1 MTGPWPAGLVVA
13 LAATVTSHAAQDLPD
28 ADDPPGLE
36 RYPGSWIVAYTP
48 PAMLRSYEFVTGRV
62 DRSGRT
68 ARVDDSLRLAAEVVR
83 VTYRAA
89 DGTRFDD
96 VVEHYRDQV
105 VARGADVVFTCQ
117 ARDCGRSTSW
127 ANSVFGVKELVAPD
141 SSQFYLAA
149 RSPQPGSARGSPL
162 AWSDR
167 TLLAIYVVQ
176 RGNRRIYAHVDL
188 GTADAPPLAAT
199 DTGLVGQLRQQG
211 FAVVADVV
219 PAVDGGLDAA
229 DLAAVDAAAGQIA
242 GLEGK
247 TVYVVCHL
255 DAGGTEESMA
265 RSAAC
270 AETVVGRLRTAGITA
285 FGFGGGPLLPRTGFP
300 ANRVELVMP
309 GDPR

>member
-1 MTGPWPAGLVVA
+1 MTGALSARLVVA
-13 LAATVTSHAAQDLPD
+13 FAAVASHAAEDL
-28 ADDPPGLE
+28 AGAADPPGFE
-36 RYPGSWIVAYTP
+36 RFPGSWIVAYTP

-68 ARVDDSLRLAAEVVR
+68 ARVDDSMRLAAEVVR

-96 VVEHYRDQV
+96 VVEHYRDQIV
-105 VARGADVVFTCQ
+105 GRGADVAFTCR

-149 RSPQPGSARGSPL
+149 RN
-162 AWSDR
+162 DR
-167 TLLAIYVVQ
+167 TLTAVYVVQ
-176 RGNRRIYAHVDL
+176 RGNRRIYAHVDV
-188 GTADAPPLAAT
+188 GTVDAPAVAAA
-199 DTGLVGQLRQQG
+199 DTGLAGQLRQQG

-219 PAVDGGLDAA
+219 PTLDGGLDAA
-229 DLAAVDAAAGQIA
+229 DLAAVDAAATQIA
-242 GLEGK
+242 GLEGR
-247 TVYVVCHL
+247 TLYVVCHL
-255 DAGGTEESMA
+255 DAGGTEASMA

-285 FGFGGGPLLPRTGFP
+285 FGFGGGPLLPRAGFP

-309 GDPR
+309 HDPQ

>member
-1 MTGPWPAGLVVA
+1 
-13 LAATVTSHAAQDLPD
+13 
-28 ADDPPGLE
+28 
-36 RYPGSWIVAYTP
+36 
-48 PAMLRSYEFVTGRV
+48 MLRSYEFVTGRV

-68 ARVDDSLRLAAEVVR
+68 TRVDDSVRLAAEVVR

-96 VVEHYRDQV
+96 VVEHYRDQI
-105 VARGADVVFTCQ
+105 VAAGADVVFTCR

-149 RSPQPGSARGSPL
+149 RSPQPGSAPAAKRGAGALPL

-167 TLLAIYVVQ
+167 TLISIYVVQ

-188 GTADAPPLAAT
+188 GTADAAPVAVT
-199 DTGLVGQLRQQG
+199 ETGLVGQLRQQG

-219 PAVDGGLDAA
+219 PAPDGGLDAA
-229 DLAAVDAAAGQIA
+229 DLAAVDAAAAQITT
-242 GLEGK
+242 LEGG
-247 TVYVVCHL
+247 TLYVVCHL
-255 DAGGTEESMA
+255 DAGGTEASMA

-270 AETVVGRLRTAGITA
+270 AETVVARLRTAGITA
-285 FGFGGGPLLPRTGFP
+285 FGFGGGPLLPRAGVP
-300 ANRVELVMP
+300 ANRVELVVP
-309 GDPR
+309 RDPQ

>member
-1 MTGPWPAGLVVA
+1 VTGPWSARLVVA
-13 LAATVTSHAAQDLPD
+13 LTATVASHAAEDLPD
-28 ADDPPGLE
+28 TDDPPGLE

-48 PAMLRSYEFVTGRV
+48 PAMLRNYEFVTGRV

-68 ARVDDSLRLAAEVVR
+68 ARVDDSMRLAAEVVR

-96 VVEHYRDQV
+96 VVEHYRDQIV
-105 VARGADVVFTCQ
+105 DRGAEVAFTCQ

-149 RSPQPGSARGSPL
+149 RT
-162 AWSDR
+162 DR
-167 TLLAIYVVQ
+167 TLMAVYVVQ

-188 GTADAPPLAAT
+188 GTADAPPVADADAGLA
-199 DTGLVGQLRQQG
+199 GQLRQQR

-219 PAVDGGLDAA
+219 PALDGGLDAS
-229 DLAAVDAAAGQIA
+229 DLAAVDAAAAQIA
-242 GLEGK
+242 GLEGS
-247 TVYVVCHL
+247 TLYVVCHL
-255 DAGGTEESMA
+255 DAGGTEASMA

-285 FGFGGGPLLPRTGFP
+285 FGFGGGPLLPRAGFP

-309 GDPR
+309 HDPQ

>member
-1 MTGPWPAGLVVA
+1 MTGTWSARLVVT
-13 LAATVTSHAAQDLPD
+13 LAAVTSHAAQDLPD
-28 ADDPPGLE
+28 ADDPAGLD
-36 RYPGSWIVAYTP
+36 RYPGSWIVAYSP

-68 ARVDDSLRLAAEVVR
+68 ARVDDSVRLAAEVVR

-96 VVEHYRDQV
+96 VVEHYRDQIV
-105 VARGADVVFTCQ
+105 GRGADVAFTCR

-127 ANSVFGVKELVAPD
+127 ANSVFGVKELVAPN

-149 RSPQPGSARGSPL
+149 RT
-162 AWSDR
+162 DR
-167 TLLAIYVVQ
+167 TLIAVYVVQ

-188 GTADAPPLAAT
+188 GTADAPPVATADAGLA
-199 DTGLVGQLRQQG
+199 GQLRQQG

-219 PAVDGGLDAA
+219 PALDGGLDAT
-229 DLAAVDAAAGQIA
+229 DLAAVDAAAAQIA
-242 GLEGK
+242 GLEGG
-247 TVYVVCHL
+247 TLYVVCHL
-255 DAGGTEESMA
+255 DAGGTEASMA

-285 FGFGGGPLLPRTGFP
+285 FGFGGGPLLPRAGFP

-309 GDPR
+309 RDPQ

>member
-1 MTGPWPAGLVVA
+1 MTRAWSARIVVA
-13 LAATVTSHAAQDLPD
+13 WVATLTSHAAQDLPD
-28 ADDPPGLE
+28 TDDPPGLE

-68 ARVDDSLRLAAEVVR
+68 ARVDDSVRLAAEVVR

-96 VVEHYRDQV
+96 VVEHYRDQIV
-105 VARGADVVFTCQ
+105 RPGADVVFTCQ

-149 RSPQPGSARGSPL
+149 RD
-162 AWSDR
+162 DR
-167 TLLAIYVVQ
+167 TLMAVYVVQ
-176 RGNRRIYAHVDL
+176 RGNRRIYAHVDF
-188 GTADAPPLAAT
+188 GTADEPPAAVAH
-199 DTGLVGQLRQQG
+199 TGLVGQLRQQG

-219 PAVDGGLDAA
+219 PAPDGGLDGA
-229 DLAAVDAAAGQIA
+229 DLAAVDAVAAQLSGT
-242 GLEGK
+242 EGS

-255 DAGGTEESMA
+255 DAGGTEASMA
-265 RSAAC
+265 RSATC

-285 FGFGGGPLLPRTGFP
+285 FGFGGGPLLPRAGFP

-309 GDPR
+309 RDPQ